1 MIKYIVKVNYKTSA
15 NRSKEIEYS
24 GRRHADEGAAH
35 RELEQALKND
45 KNVLAA
51 WLEEVNV

>member
-1 MIKYIVKVNYKTSA
+1 MIKFIVKVKYKISA
-15 NRSKEIEYS
+15 NRTKEIEYS
-24 GRRHADEGAAH
+24 GRRHIDEGAAH

-51 WLEEVNV
+51 WLEEENR